1 MRGSTPFVIA
11 LLVWS
16 TPALADVKSYC
27 ETSASDFASAQTS
40 DVDQWQL
47 KFHSALDDCIAQYTA
62 APKPAPAQERKKP
75 TVVVAVKPMAAPKLV
90 KGSAAWN
97 SYCAAKYTSFDKA
110 KGTYLSLTGV
120 VRKCVVTP

>member
-1 MRGSTPFVIA
+1 MRGSTLFILAPLISA
-11 LLVWS
+11 
-16 TPALADVKSYC
+16 TPALADIKSYC

-47 KFHSALDDCIAQYTA
+47 KYHGALDDCIAQYTA
-62 APKPAPAQERKKP
+62 APEPAPVQARKKP
-75 TVVVAVKPMAAPKLV
+75 AVVVAVKPMAAPKLV

-97 SYCAAKYTSFDKA
+97 SYCAAKYTSFEKA
-110 KGTYLSLTGV
+110 KGTYLSLKGV